1 MYKRNKTKV
10 ELDVD
15 VVNKLIKL
23 KEMGDTYSSV
33 IRRLLEK

>member
-33 IRRLLEK
+33 IRKLLKK

>member
-1 MYKRNKTKV
+1 MYKGNKTKV

-15 VVNKLIKL
+15 VVNKLIKM

-33 IRRLLEK
+33 IRKLLEK

>member
-33 IRRLLEK
+33 IRKLLEK

>member
-15 VVNKLIKL
+15 VVNKLIKM

-33 IRRLLEK
+33 IRKLLKK